1 MIVAAGVGSGATAA
15 AAVAGG
21 ADLVA
26 YYNTA
31 AYRVRGLP
39 TALSFLPY
47 DNCNDLAHIV
57 SGEVVSAVAGRVT
70 VLAGVGAHD
79 PRVPLGRLL
88 DQAAADGAD
97 GVMNEPFITIYGP
110 EVRDPLEEAGL
121 GFEREVELLQL
132 AVERG
137 MTTLGWAFDGNQAS
151 RLAGAG
157 VTYVGAMGGMMRSGA
172 QSDQAVT
179 AAIDQLEGIAQQAR
193 AVNPACLVLG
203 HGGPFSSVES
213 VAHLLAHSSL
223 DGFMTGS
230 NGERVPLHT
239 GIRDTITQFKA
250 IETSRGKEQADG
262 DSRPC

>member
-1 MIVAAGVGSGATAA
+1 MIVAVGVGSGATAA

-31 AYRVRGLP
+31 TYRVRGVP

-47 DNCNDLAHIV
+47 DNCNDLAHAI
-57 SGEVVSAVAGRVT
+57 SGEVVAAVAGRVP

-88 DQAAADGAD
+88 DQASDDGAD
-97 GVMNEPFITIYGP
+97 GVMNEPFISIYGA
-110 EVRDPLEEAGL
+110 EIRDPMNEAGL
-121 GFEREVELLQL
+121 GFDRELELLQL

-137 MTTLGWAFDGNQAS
+137 MTTLGWAFDAEQAG

-157 VTYVGAMGGMMRSGA
+157 VTYVGAMAGVMRSA
-172 QSDQAVT
+172 SQPDEAVT
-179 AAIDQLEGIAQQAR
+179 AAINHLEEIAQSAR
-193 AVNPACLVLG
+193 EANTACRVLG
-203 HGGPFSSVES
+203 HGGPFNSVGS
-213 VAHLLAHSSL
+213 VAQLLARASL

-239 GIRDTITQFKA
+239 GVRDTITQFKA
-250 IETSRGKEQADG
+250 IVTSRANEQQDG
-262 DSRPC
+262 E